1 MLWVGDVNG
10 ERLEDS
16 LRRNYEVRVEDQLL
30 LSIIIM
36 HVREAR
42 TFQNMYEFTEKKQ
55 KALDPP
61 TRPRFRI
68 FVAIFPGHS

>member
-1 MLWVGDVNG
+1 MNG

-42 TFQNMYEFTEKKQ
+42 TFQNMYEFTKFCLNYTKSVIIWLGSEMT
-55 KALDPP
+55 LVF
-61 TRPRFRI
+61 FRKFI
-68 FVAIFPGHS
+68 H